1 MPTESLTAATLRAVR
16 VRVVGR
22 VQGLGVRPVAA
33 RLAARLRL
41 AGVAANTADGLTLEL
56 EGRGDA
62 IERFLAEFADALPA
76 GAVIDRLDVE
86 ADKPRDRSGF
96 QIAAHSIAG
105 DRSGAGPG
113 AAAVPLDRVVC
124 ETCLQEVYDDADR
137 RRHYPF
143 TSCTLCGPRYSII
156 EAMPYNRPATTM
168 QKFALCP
175 SCDREYRNSSD
186 RRFHAQTN
194 ACPKCDP
201 QIWFVDEGKRTVGGD
216 QAVNAAAAAL
226 NAGRIVALK
235 GLGGYQLLVDAT
247 SSDAVRRLR
256 HKKNRNTKPLA
267 VLVGSLDEAER
278 LAFLNDAERR
288 LLRDPAGPIVVIRR
302 RTDALLT
309 ADIAPGFDSVG
320 LLLPTTPLHA
330 LLCARAARPLVCTSG
345 NREGEPLVYDEQ
357 TAERE
362 LADIADVWLH
372 HDRAIARPIDD
383 SVVRMVADSPCVLR
397 LARGYAPYVLPSLPG
412 LDAPIVALGGE
423 QKASVALWNGSQV
436 VLGPHV
442 GDLTGA
448 AACER
453 WVAQL
458 ESFTALYGTSPAAA
472 EVVHDRHPDYF
483 STAWAQRFLR
493 RHAVQHHHAH
503 VAAVL
508 LERGELDREVLGLAW
523 DGTGYGD
530 DGTVWGGECLR
541 ATGRDYC
548 RIARLRPF
556 PLVGGNQGLREP
568 WRVAATLVH
577 EALGPGPTLKLRWPK
592 VSTKQLCAVIDAA
605 ARPRL
610 SAATSSMGR
619 LFDAVAALALGVTTA
634 DDDGRPAMLLEAACD
649 RSAEGAYAF
658 VHRVDDGDLDWR
670 PVVAAVV
677 DDLHRG
683 ASPGAVA
690 MRFHRAVADL
700 ASSLG
705 AAHANLPLVTAGG
718 VFQNAVLGELLTER
732 LATRPGRWLH
742 SQFVPPGDGGLAA
755 GQLAVAAAR
764 LLQRAKG

>member
-1 MPTESLTAATLRAVR
+1 MPTESLAAAELRAVR
-16 VRVVGR
+16 MRVFGR
-22 VQGLGVRPVAA
+22 VQGLGVRPAAA
-33 RLAARLRL
+33 RLAARLQL
-41 AGVAANTADGLTLEL
+41 AGVVANTVDGLALEL
-56 EGRGDA
+56 EGSGDA
-62 IERFLAEFADALPA
+62 IDEFLAEFADALPS
-76 GAVIDRLDVE
+76 GAVIDRVDVE
-86 ADKPRDRSGF
+86 ADDPRDRSGF
-96 QIAAHSIAG
+96 HIAA
-105 DRSGAGPG
+105 RSGAGAG
-113 AAAVPLDRVVC
+113 AAAVPLDRAAC
-124 ETCLQEVYDDADR
+124 ETCLQEIRDPKNR
-137 RRHYPF
+137 RRDYPF
-143 TSCTLCGPRYSII
+143 TSCTECGPRYSII
-156 EAMPYNRPATTM
+156 EAMPYDRPATTM
-168 QKFALCP
+168 RRFALC
-175 SCDREYRNSSD
+175 SACNREYRTADD
-186 RRFHAQTN
+186 RRFHAQSN
-194 ACPKCDP
+194 ACPECGP
-201 QIWFVDEGKRTVGGD
+201 QVWLVDEAGRTVAGD
-216 QAVNAAAAAL
+216 QAVSAAAAAL
-226 NAGRIVALK
+226 REGRIVALK

-247 SSDAVRRLR
+247 SADAVRRLR
-256 HKKNRNTKPLA
+256 QRKRRNTKPLA

-278 LAFLNDAERR
+278 SAFLNDAERR
-288 LLRDPAGPIVVIRR
+288 LLRDPAGPIVVVRR
-302 RTDALLT
+302 RTGALL
-309 ADIAPGFDSVG
+309 ASDIAPGFDSIG

-330 LLCARAARPLVCTSG
+330 LLCVRAARPLVCTSG

-362 LADIADVWLH
+362 LAGIADVWLH

-383 SVVRMVADSPCVLR
+383 SVVRMVADSPCFLR
-397 LARGYAPYVLPSLPG
+397 LARGYAPYVLPSPPG
-412 LDAPIVALGGE
+412 LDVPIVALGGE
-423 QKASVALWNGSQV
+423 QKASVALWNGSQA

-448 AACER
+448 ATCER
-453 WVAQL
+453 WVEQL
-458 ESFTALYGTSPAAA
+458 ESLTTLYGTSLAAA
-472 EVVHDRHPDYF
+472 EVVRDRHPDYF
-483 STAWAQRFLR
+483 STAWANRFLR
-493 RHAVQHHHAH
+493 RQAVQHHHAH

-508 LERGELDREVLGLAW
+508 LEQGELDREVLGLAW

-541 ATGRDYC
+541 ATGRDYR
-548 RIARLRPF
+548 RIAHLRPF
-556 PLVGGNQGLREP
+556 PLVGGDLAVREP

-577 EALGPGPTLKLRWPK
+577 DALGPEATLKLGWSE
-592 VSTKQLCAVIDAA
+592 VSAKQLLALIEVV

-649 RSAEGAYAF
+649 RSVEGAYAF
-658 VHRVDDGDLDWR
+658 VHRVEGGDIDWR

-718 VFQNAVLGELLTER
+718 VFQNAVLGELLAER

-742 SQFVPPGDGGLAA
+742 SKFIPPGDGGLAA

-764 LLQRAKG
+764 SLQHAKE

>member
-1 MPTESLTAATLRAVR
+1 MPTESLTVAELRAVR

-22 VQGLGVRPVAA
+22 VQGLGVRPIAA

-41 AGVAANTADGLTLEL
+41 AGNVANTAHGLALEL
-56 EGRGDA
+56 EGPGEA
-62 IERFLAEFADALPA
+62 IDRFLAEFADALPS
-76 GAVIDRLDVE
+76 GAVIDRLEVE

-96 QIAAHSIAG
+96 QIAASSGPGDHS
-105 DRSGAGPG
+105 DAGPG
-113 AAAVPLDRVVC
+113 AAAVPLDRAIC
-124 ETCLQEVYDDADR
+124 ETCLQEVHNDADR

-143 TSCTLCGPRYSII
+143 TSCTLCGPRYAII
-156 EAMPYNRPATTM
+156 EAMPYDRPTTTM
-168 QKFALCP
+168 RTFALCP
-175 SCDREYRNSSD
+175 SCDREYRTVSD

-194 ACPKCDP
+194 ACPQCGP
-201 QIWFVDEGKRTVGGD
+201 EVWFVDECKRTVGGD
-216 QAVNAAAAAL
+216 QAVSAAAAAL
-226 NAGRIVALK
+226 GEGRIVALK

-247 SSDAVRRLR
+247 SADAVRRLR
-256 HKKNRNTKPLA
+256 NRKHRNTKPLA
-267 VLVGSLDEAER
+267 VLVGSLDDSER
-278 LAFLNDAERR
+278 FAYLNDAERR
-288 LLRDPAGPIVVIRR
+288 LLRDPAGPIVVVRR
-302 RTDALLT
+302 RTGALL
-309 ADIAPGFDSVG
+309 ASDIAPGFDSVG

-362 LADIADVWLH
+362 LAGIADVWLH

-383 SVVRMVADSPCVLR
+383 SVIRMVADSPCVLR
-397 LARGYAPYVLPSLPG
+397 LARGYAPYVLPSPPG
-412 LDAPIVALGGE
+412 LNVPIVALGGE
-423 QKASVALWNGSQV
+423 QKASVALWNGSQAA
-436 VLGPHV
+436 LGPHV

-448 AACER
+448 ATCER
-453 WVAQL
+453 WVEQL
-458 ESFTALYGTSPAAA
+458 ESFTTLYGTSPAAA

-483 STAWAQRFLR
+483 STAWANRFLR
-493 RHAVQHHHAH
+493 RHEVQHHHAH

-541 ATGRDYC
+541 ATGRNYR

-556 PLVGGNQGLREP
+556 PLVGGDQAVREP

-577 EALGPGPTLKLRWPK
+577 DALGPEATVKLGWPEI
-592 VSTKQLCAVIDAA
+592 SATQLRALIDVA

-619 LFDAVAALALGVTTA
+619 LFDAVSALALGVTTA

-649 RSAEGAYAF
+649 RSAEGAYTF
-658 VHRVDDGDLDWR
+658 VHRVGDGDLDWR
-670 PVVAAVV
+670 PVVVAVV

-683 ASPGAVA
+683 ESPGTVA

-700 ASSLG
+700 VTSLG

-718 VFQNAVLGELLTER
+718 VFQNAVLGELLIER

-764 LLQRAKG
+764 LLERAKE

>member
-1 MPTESLTAATLRAVR
+1 MPTESLTAAELRAVR

-33 RLAARLRL
+33 RLAASLRL
-41 AGVAANTADGLTLEL
+41 AGTVANTADGLTLEL
-56 EGRGDA
+56 EGRSDA
-62 IERFLAEFADALPA
+62 IDLFLAEFADALPS
-76 GAVIDRLDVE
+76 GAVIDRLDVD
-86 ADKPRDRSGF
+86 ADDPHTRSDF
-96 QIAAHSIAG
+96 QIAARSDAG
-105 DRSGAGPG
+105 AG

-124 ETCLQEVYDDADR
+124 ETCLGEIHDAADR

-143 TSCTLCGPRYSII
+143 TNCTVCGPRYSII
-156 EAMPYNRPATTM
+156 EAMPYDRPATTM
-168 QKFALCP
+168 RSFALCP
-175 SCDREYRNSSD
+175 TCSREYRAATD

-194 ACPKCDP
+194 ACPECGP
-201 QIWFVDEGKRTVGGD
+201 QVWLVDKAKQTVGGD
-216 QAVNAAAAAL
+216 QAVSAAAAVL
-226 NAGRIVALK
+226 GEGRIVALK

-247 SSDAVRRLR
+247 SADAVRRLR
-256 HKKNRNTKPLA
+256 DRKRRNTKPLA
-267 VLVGSLDEAER
+267 ILVGSLDEAER

-288 LLRDPAGPIVVIRR
+288 LLRDPAGPIVVVRR
-302 RTDALLT
+302 RTGALLAT
-309 ADIAPGFDSVG
+309 EVAPGFDSIG

-330 LLCARAARPLVCTSG
+330 LLYEHAARPLVCTSG

-357 TAERE
+357 TAEQE
-362 LADIADVWLH
+362 LSGIADVWLH
-372 HDRAIARPIDD
+372 HDRSIARPIDD
-383 SVVRMVADSPCVLR
+383 SVVRMVADSPCFLR
-397 LARGYAPYVLPSLPG
+397 LARGYAPYVLPSPPG
-412 LDAPIVALGGE
+412 LDVPIVALGGE
-423 QKASVALWNGSQV
+423 QKASVALWNGSQA

-453 WVAQL
+453 WVEQL
-458 ESFTALYGTSPAAA
+458 GSLAALYGTSLAAA

-483 STAWAQRFLR
+483 STGWAQQFLR

-541 ATGRDYC
+541 ATGCDYR

-556 PLVGGNQGLREP
+556 PLVGGDQAVREP
-568 WRVAATLVH
+568 WRIAATVVQQ
-577 EALGPGPTLKLRWPK
+577 ALGPEATMKLDWPE
-592 VSTKQLCAVIDAA
+592 VSAKQLRALIDVA

-619 LFDAVAALALGVTTA
+619 LFDAVAALVLGVTTA
-634 DDDGRPAMLLEAACD
+634 DDEGRPAMLLEAACD
-649 RSAEGAYAF
+649 RSAAGAYAF
-658 VHRVDDGDLDWR
+658 VHRVDDGDIDWR

-683 ASPGAVA
+683 ATPGAVA

-700 ASSLG
+700 ASSL
-705 AAHANLPLVTAGG
+705 ADTYANLPLVTAGG

-732 LATRPGRWLH
+732 LATRRGRWLH
-742 SQFVPPGDGGLAA
+742 SKFVPPGDGGLAA

-764 LLQRAKG
+764 LLQRAKE